1 MIYTINNCIR
11 AFGYTNFDKLI
22 ADMGSVD
29 NLKEYV
35 RANGY
40 ADIAVAEDTELLLV
54 DVNGKTWHTGCYGAK
69 INTYPDPYTM
79 DYTDYQF
86 VMYYLDDASSMR
98 YMPFYSDGYEYT
110 APSIK
115 DCMWACARPRV
126 DNKYYEGFDLVKFG
140 ELQDNEEYVLVKIWY
155 NNASD
160 DFTTARKDVGYV
172 TPYNGGISCMMLN
185 TGAEPIKFKKSS
197 NKFKFELDGTEYYLY
212 REINGTKLKLSAIS
226 TTSTDT
232 LITKCILTKYTGAST
247 SDLPTSTS
255 FEGTKLAI
263 TERNPLCFTSTGDST
278 VALEAHGKGHTN
290 SIYYKIG
297 DDGIWKLWDCTA
309 TSLSNNK
316 KMYLERFDRSDGISS
331 NTYEDYCT
339 FKMTGSIAASG
350 DIASLI
356 YYRFSPYSLLG
367 CFAKLFENCTSLTQ
381 APTLN
386 NFDSIPAY
394 FYASMFKGCTS
405 LTQATDLPDST
416 ARYICEH
423 MFEGC
428 TSLTQ
433 APALPATSLTE
444 SCYDSMFKGC
454 TSLTQAP
461 ALPATSLAASCY
473 DTMFEGCTSLT
484 QAPAL
489 PATTLQFR
497 CYGNMFSEC
506 TSLTHTPELPAT
518 TLDAGCYAG
527 MFYGCTSLT
536 QAPSILPATT
546 LTDSCYMTMF
556 YSCTSLTLAPELPA
570 TSLVENCYY
579 NMFNNCSELNYVKAM
594 LTDISTQDWL
604 TDWLTNVSPTGTFIK
619 SKDATWSNADA
630 NIPSGWT
637 VQVEGGVTPE
647 PEPERD
653 YLCFTSTG
661 DSTVAMTQSGT
672 PNTSANKVIQYKLND
687 GQWQNWDLSAVT
699 LADGDKMYL
708 KSDDEIPMGEKGL
721 TYKKFSMTGSIAA
734 SGNIMSLLN
743 FSTTLPDY
751 AFYGLFDNCTSLTQA
766 PALPATTLSDY
777 CYTSMFERCTSLT
790 QAPALPAT
798 TMAEHCYEGMFE
810 GCTSLTTAPELPAT
824 TLAKSCYNYMF
835 NSCAKLNY
843 VKAMFTSK
851 STYYDTNGWLKKV
864 SQTGTFVKN
873 SASTLT
879 NDEAGIP
886 SGWTVQTASPDK

>member
-29 NLKEYV
+29 NLREYV

-40 ADIAVAEDTELLLV
+40 ADIAVAEDTELLLLV

-69 INTYPDPYTM
+69 IKTYPDPYTM

-115 DCMWACARPRV
+115 DCMWACARPRE

-140 ELQDNEEYVLVKIWY
+140 ELQDNEEYVLIKIWY

-185 TGAEPIKFKKSS
+185 TGAAPIKFKKSS

-226 TTSTDT
+226 TSSTDT

-247 SDLPTSTS
+247 SDLPDSTS
-255 FEGTKLAI
+255 FEGTKVTI
-263 TERNPLCFTSTGDST
+263 TERNPLCFTYTGDST
-278 VALEAHGKGHTN
+278 VALEKTGEGHTN

-297 DDGIWKLWDCTA
+297 DDGLWKLWDCTA

-331 NTYEDYCT
+331 NDFADYCT

-356 YYRFSPYSLLG
+356 YYRYTPYSLLG

-405 LTQATDLPDST
+405 LTQA
-416 ARYICEH
+416 
-423 MFEGC
+423 
-428 TSLTQ
+428 
-433 APALPATSLTE
+433 
-444 SCYDSMFKGC
+444 
-454 TSLTQAP
+454 P

-473 DTMFEGCTSLT
+473 ESMFQGCTSLT

-489 PATTLQFR
+489 PATTLAER
-497 CYGNMFSEC
+497 CYSYMFS
-506 TSLTHTPELPAT
+506 
-518 TLDAGCYAG
+518 
-527 MFYGCTSLT
+527 GCTSL
-536 QAPSILPATT
+536 
-546 LTDSCYMTMF
+546 
-556 YSCTSLTLAPELPA
+556 
-570 TSLVENCYY
+570 
-579 NMFNNCSELNYVKAM
+579 
-594 LTDISTQDWL
+594 
-604 TDWLTNVSPTGTFIK
+604 
-619 SKDATWSNADA
+619 
-630 NIPSGWT
+630 
-637 VQVEGGVTPE
+637 VT
-647 PEPERD
+647 
-653 YLCFTSTG
+653 
-661 DSTVAMTQSGT
+661 
-672 PNTSANKVIQYKLND
+672 
-687 GQWQNWDLSAVT
+687 
-699 LADGDKMYL
+699 
-708 KSDDEIPMGEKGL
+708 
-721 TYKKFSMTGSIAA
+721 
-734 SGNIMSLLN
+734 
-743 FSTTLPDY
+743 
-751 AFYGLFDNCTSLTQA
+751 A
-766 PALPATTLSDY
+766 PALPATTLTNS
-777 CYTSMFERCTSLT
+777 CYNSMF
-790 QAPALPAT
+790 
-798 TMAEHCYEGMFE
+798 YE
-810 GCTSLTTAPELPAT
+810 CTSLTTAPELPAT
-824 TLAKSCYNYMF
+824 TLADACYYSMF
-835 NSCAKLNY
+835 NSCMSLTQAPALPATTLTPNCYCAMFYTCISLTQAPELPATTLTENCYYNLFNNCSEINY
-843 VKAMFTSK
+843 IKAMFTDISAQDCL
-851 STYYDTNGWLKKV
+851 YGWLGNV
-864 SQTGTFVKN
+864 SSTGTFIKN
-873 SASTLT
+873 KDATWT
-879 NDEAGIP
+879 NEQAGIP
-886 SGWTVQTASPDK
+886 TGWTVQTASPDK